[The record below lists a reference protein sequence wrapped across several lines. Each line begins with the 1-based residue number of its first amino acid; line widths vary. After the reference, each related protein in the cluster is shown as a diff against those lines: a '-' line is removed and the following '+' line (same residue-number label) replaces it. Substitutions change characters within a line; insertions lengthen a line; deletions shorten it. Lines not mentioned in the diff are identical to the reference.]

1 MSANSEMYLSFKNVF
16 VDDKNQS
23 CNKIVFNSFEMT
35 KKLERI
41 FHEVNEEYFFYKLRL
56 FFFCQPLLIMNLFK
70 SMSFHSMV
78 F

>member
-1 MSANSEMYLSFKNVF
+1 MSADSEMYLSFKNVF

-41 FHEVNEEYFFYKLRL
+41 FHEVNEE
-56 FFFCQPLLIMNLFK
+56 FFFTNC
-70 SMSFHSMV
+70 V
-78 F
+78 FFFFASRF